1 MPNIPFTV
9 HNNVNT
15 NRPSTTLYAII
26 STTPFF
32 LNNYAIDSILQES
45 FDDQEEL
52 ERDDTVKLDIN
63 FEIVKEP
70 NITDCCSI
78 CHNSYSVEDKITR
91 LACGHLFHYNCIKEW
106 GYYNPSCP
114 LCKISIPTVTQP
126 RVTQ

>member
-1 MPNIPFTV
+1 MPVVPFTV

-26 STTPFF
+26 STTPLFF
-32 LNNYAIDSILQES
+32 NNYDVDNILQES

-63 FEIVKEP
+63 FETVKSA

-78 CHNSYSVEDKITR
+78 CHNDYLVDDKITR
-91 LACGHLFHYNCIKEW
+91 LDCGHVFHYNCIKEW
-106 GYYNPSCP
+106 GHYKSSCP
-114 LCKISIPTVTQP
+114 LCKISIPTVRQEEE
-126 RVTQ
+126 